1 MILALSSLQFHAAE
15 FVDDLAWVYTVAI
28 IAYVI
33 SSLFFSFGL
42 RIPYSRGTDVVLSF
56 LREVSE
62 PYLRLCRRILP
73 PMGGLDLSPI
83 IAIAAVRLAGSLATR
98 AITSGG

>member
-1 MILALSSLQFHAAE
+1 MILALSSLQLHSAE

-33 SSLFFSFGL
+33 SSLFFSLGL
-42 RIPYSRGTDVVLSF
+42 RIPYSRWSDALLGF
-56 LREVSE
+56 LRDVSE

-83 IAIAAVRLAGSLATR
+83 IAIAAVRLVGSLASR

>member
-1 MILALSSLQFHAAE
+1 MIIALSSLQFHAGE

-42 RIPYSRGTDVVLSF
+42 RVPYTRGSDAALSF
-56 LREVSE
+56 LR
-62 PYLRLCRRILP
+62 
-73 PMGGLDLSPI
+73 M
-83 IAIAAVRLAGSLATR
+83 
-98 AITSGG
+98 